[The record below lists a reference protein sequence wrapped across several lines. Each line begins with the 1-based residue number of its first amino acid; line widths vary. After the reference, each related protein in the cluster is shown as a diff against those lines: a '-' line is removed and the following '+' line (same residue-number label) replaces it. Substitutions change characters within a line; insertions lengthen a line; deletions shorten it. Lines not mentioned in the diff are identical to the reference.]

1 MREFLQQLAARH
13 GLSTAALFEAWA
25 ERAAIRQHLAGF
37 SPRAAELFAVGD
49 VEQMYAIGLHCSES
63 LQRWVK
69 GGQRSTSVRTGAP

>member
-13 GLSTAALFEAWA
+13 GLSAAALFEAWA

-37 SPRAAELFAVGD
+37 GLRAAELFAIGD
-49 VEQMYAIGLHCSES
+49 VEQMYKIGLHCPES

-69 GGQRSTSVRTGAP
+69 GGDRVRPSKAATE